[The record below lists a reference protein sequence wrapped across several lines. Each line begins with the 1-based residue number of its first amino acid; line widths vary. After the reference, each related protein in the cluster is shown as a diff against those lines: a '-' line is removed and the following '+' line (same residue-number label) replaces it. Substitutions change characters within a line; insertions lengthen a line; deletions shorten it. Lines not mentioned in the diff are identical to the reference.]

1 MTTQKLRILTNAA
14 SNGAGELK
22 AALTALGVNVTTVR
36 NDRPQGR
43 LSNARRTLK
52 WGSFTRTLE
61 VANEDSIINNHAGQ
75 SSLNKKR
82 CFELLR
88 ERGVPIPEFT
98 TERAVAEDW
107 IRAGGFR
114 VYERHSLT
122 GSAGEGIVVANN
134 LGDLS
139 ATVPPLYTQGIKG
152 KRREYR
158 IHVFNMDGVQRYFV
172 QQKKRRAGFQEQE
185 NYTSEVR
192 NLESGWI
199 FANQDI
205 TQPRQVTLD
214 AAVAACKA
222 LKLNFGAVDL
232 IEQEKA
238 NGGSFVLEVNTAPGL
253 QGATVNFYASSL
265 VDALNGVVDATD
277 DTDEQPEVTQ

>member
-1 MTTQKLRILTNAA
+1 MPTPKLRILTNAA
-14 SNGAGELK
+14 SNGAAELK
-22 AALTALGVNVTTVR
+22 SALLARGFNTTIVR
-36 NDRPQGR
+36 NDQTTTR
-43 LSNARRTLK
+43 LSSSRRTIK
-52 WGSFTRTLE
+52 WGSFTRALE
-61 VANEDSIINNHAGQ
+61 VSDPESIINNHAGQ

-98 TERAVAEDW
+98 TERSVAEGW
-107 IRAGGFR
+107 IRQGGFR

-122 GSAGEGIVVANN
+122 GSAGEGIVVANA
-134 LGDLS
+134 LQDLS
-139 ATVPPLYTQGIKG
+139 TTVPPLYTQGVKG

-158 IHVFNMDGVQRYFV
+158 IHVFNLDGVQRYFV
-172 QQKKRRAGFQEQE
+172 QQKKRRAGFQELE

-205 TQPRQVTLD
+205 TQPRQETLD

-222 LKLNFGAVDL
+222 LQLNFGAVDL
-232 IEQEKA
+232 IEQEA
-238 NGGSFVLEVNTAPGL
+238 TNGSSFVLEVNTAPGL
-253 QGATVNFYASSL
+253 QGATVNFYAECL
-265 VDALNGVVDATD
+265 VDALNGVVDATEG
-277 DTDEQPEVTQ
+277 TNNE

>member
-1 MTTQKLRILTNAA
+1 MTNQKLRILTNAA
-14 SNGAGELK
+14 SNGAAELK
-22 AALTALGVNVTTVR
+22 AALLARGVNTSILRNQEGNDSTVR
-36 NDRPQGR
+36 
-43 LSNARRTLK
+43 RRTIK
-52 WGSFTRTLE
+52 WGSFTR
-61 VANEDSIINNHAGQ
+61 VISVVDPDSIINNHAGQ

-88 ERGVPIPEFT
+88 ERGVPVPEFT

-107 IRAGGFR
+107 IRQGGFR

-134 LGDLS
+134 LSDLS
-139 ATVPPLYTQGIKG
+139 DTVPPLYTQGVKG

-172 QQKKRRAGFQEQE
+172 QQKKRRAGFQELE

-205 TQPRQVTLD
+205 TAPRQVTVD

-232 IEQEKA
+232 IEQEA
-238 NGGSFVLEVNTAPGL
+238 ATGSSFVLEVNTAPGL

-265 VDALNGVVDATD
+265 VDALNGVTD
-277 DTDEQPEVTQ
+277 GEVLEESQED

>member
-14 SNGAGELK
+14 SNGAAELR
-22 AALTALGVNVTTVR
+22 AALLARGFNTTTIR
-36 NDRPQGR
+36 NDHQPRR
-43 LSNARRTLK
+43 ALSTSRRTIK
-52 WGSFTRTLE
+52 WGSFTRTIE
-61 VANEDSIINNHAGQ
+61 VHNEDTIINNHAGQ

-82 CFELLR
+82 CFELLS
-88 ERGVPIPEFT
+88 ERGVPVPVFT
-98 TERAVAEDW
+98 TDRAVAEEW

-134 LGDLS
+134 LSGLS
-139 ATVPPLYTQGIKG
+139 DTVPPLYTQGVKG

-158 IHVFNMDGVQRYFV
+158 IHVFNLDGVQRYFV
-172 QQKKRRAGFQEQE
+172 QQKKRRAGFAELE

-199 FANQDI
+199 FANQKI
-205 TQPRQVTLD
+205 TQPRQATLD

-232 IEQEKA
+232 IEQEA
-238 NGGSFVLEVNTAPGL
+238 TTGSSLVLEVNTAPGL
-253 QGATVNFYASSL
+253 QGATVHFYAECID
-265 VDALNGVVDATD
+265 DALSGVND
-277 DTDEQPEVTQ
+277 DQEVEF